1 MARGLPQTANGM
13 SCIATGPCAT
23 VGPWLSR
30 PLSIR
35 PRRVLLCCDRGD
47 DRAPAVAL
55 AVLLAFFEIDA
66 ISRRLE
72 GPRAPLDKE
81 DLRARMALLQGA
93 YPDARVPRLFHKELN
108 NFFVAPAGGWR
119 ALGRRSRRAARGDV
133 AIE

>member
-1 MARGLPQTANGM
+1 MDPVSRGIESLPQLPVSRVSGASQAFAEHLENHLTPYM
-13 SCIATGPCAT
+13 QRIA
-23 VGPWLSR
+23 LE
-30 PLSIR
+30 SIIKFR
-35 PRRVLLCCDRGD
+35 EGLR
-47 DRAPAVAL
+47 
-55 AVLLAFFEIDA
+55 AFFEIDA